1 IVFLSFYLK
10 AHGPHYYNQG
20 FQHEEGRPPPYSPYH
35 GMYPAPSQGPP
46 SYVWLYPGGCP
57 CVLCV
62 CVCVCVCVR
71 ACVRVCAFAVY
82 YQCLQGKLCGNGGVC
97 LSASQWCDGVE
108 DCPQG
113 DDEANCLHCYGTN
126 LILQSYSSD
135 SQTWKPV
142 CAEGWNDNYGKAAC
156 EQMGYKGCVLASL
169 EVLMI
174 YSPSLPCD
182 VVQNTLCQ
190 SCSENAVSL
199 HCIDCGVSD
208 AAPSTRIVGGTMAAR
223 GAWPWQVSLQIN
235 GHHLCGGS
243 IISAYW
249 IVSAAHCFE
258 EFSNPEIWI
267 VYSGHV
273 SLQAMSNRGTT
284 VRKIISH
291 EKYDAATS
299 DNDIA
304 LLKLN
309 TPLTFSRE
317 VRPVCLP
324 NVGVNLSPER
334 LAWIT
339 GWGAQHS
346 HGPTTDRLMQAQVTI
361 YSRDNCNRQEVL
373 NGEVTKTMI
382 CAGKLQGGVDACQG
396 DSGGPLVTKEGG
408 LWWLV
413 GDTSWGYGCAL
424 RNKPGVYGNVTYFID
439 WIYEQMKV
447 RYILT
452 QYQIIYMKE
461 KHVNYSAQIRVKF
474 SKSVTVFV
482 YS

>member
-1 IVFLSFYLK
+1 MNNQ

-46 SYVWLYPGGCP
+46 SYADSQVPHQTINTHHDSPGVPQNTGQKKGMKKSHCKHIVSAFV
-57 CVLCV
+57 CVLV
-62 CVCVCVCVR
+62 VL
-71 ACVRVCAFAVY
+71 AVIAILLWYFLY

-156 EQMGYKGCVLASL
+156 EQMGYKGSQYMSFTQVSAGSLASKGYMKL
-169 EVLMI
+169 KPGHKPGALI
-174 YSPSLPCD
+174 QSQLIHS
-182 VVQNTLCQ
+182 Q

-439 WIYEQMKV
+439 WIYEQMK
-447 RYILT
+447 
-452 QYQIIYMKE
+452 KE
-461 KHVNYSAQIRVKF
+461 
-474 SKSVTVFV
+474 
-482 YS
+482 